1 MVKGGKYFV
10 TAGLQF
16 LLPKNTITRLSAFS
30 AQLRKHLAPVDTIDA
45 TMTIKFG
52 ATGTFSV
59 SFGTSFTGY
68 EFSIAC
74 EGGTVNLSV
83 FKSTV
88 TTIFRGK
95 EEKVKAA
102 DEKTGLPPEVRK
114 WGEALAAMKRNEK
127 QILEEA
133 LVDLELLENMLK
145 SNGEPL
151 NCVFQI

>member
-1 MVKGGKYFV
+1 
-10 TAGLQF
+10 
-16 LLPKNTITRLSAFS
+16 
-30 AQLRKHLAPVDTIDA
+30 
-45 TMTIKFG
+45 MTIKFG

-133 LVDLELLENMLK
+133 LVDLELVSGGVTIRGEKGADICAVGKHAQEQRGALELCISDM
-145 SNGEPL
+145 SR
-151 NCVFQI
+151 